1 MKIKAIATLLILSTS
16 ILAVAQS
23 KIVEPIIQKHLV
35 YNYLINPREYPDD
48 GRRHVK
54 PPAWDLFG
62 NQTHFTALRGLKMK
76 DGKLVNFARD
86 FDMYTKTYD
95 LGDVIWP
102 NSRFLSA
109 TNIPDLVRE
118 MKQRNL
124 YLFDIW
130 GYVPGSGPGDWHQF
144 ELSKETSRLFES
156 ELGDRWLGMDMG
168 EQDGRYVLAYAQ
180 TMYPASAGRFQQY
193 LNFHKHMEKITND
206 SDNKMATLVAI
217 TYGHYL
223 LKEGLYSLV
232 GAETAQMH
240 PNGQVFY
247 SFNRGAGKQYGVPW
261 FGNASVYNR
270 WGWKS
275 YEDTGKTNGP
285 TKGTSLS
292 LMKRLMYSHILYNS
306 MLAGFESGWTEG
318 GKLSP
323 IGRIQQA
330 AQKWVRKTGSPGVQQ
345 TPVALMLD
353 FYAGWIFPNYNN
365 YLYRIWGNL
374 NYGPG
379 DYLTNN
385 VYDLLYPGYQVSS
398 FFHDESG
405 FATAT
410 PYGDAADALLSDAP
424 LWLLKRYPVLIVS
437 GELSGGVEVRDKLQK
452 YIEAGGQLFITA
464 GSMKN
469 LPGGLAGIQ
478 CEGKP
483 VKFMKGQEV
492 LIYNNKITEKCE
504 FELLPLQVPAGTRTL
519 ATVNGQKAV
528 VEMESGTG
536 TIMVFASPFGIS
548 SSLMAEK
555 PVLQTVDKPLPNPF
569 PMLDHVRIFLEKAL
583 ESQKFFDAGKG
594 LSIITCRQKAGEY
607 TVGISNN
614 SWDQLPMNIV
624 SNIGKILSVKELP
637 LDQSE
642 KNAIGYLPE
651 GMEGKII
658 GKSAKNTIAGGD
670 IRIFHVSVDEEGV
683 QEIPHE
689 TPRPNPRNR
698 ILPLREAV
706 SIQTEILAR
715 PTFFQ
720 NFDGVAVD
728 WKYLNQRENK
738 TLEKESTWLRLQKP
752 QIWVDLTSGINLFPD
767 LRLVNNIESEYR
779 NSMATINDV
788 IEKMGIIGSKNL
800 IISLHTTV
808 ENNISLEDTWK
819 ELDRS
824 VTEICKNAGKLGI
837 TVHLRLSAGN
847 RLPRGKTDDAIRL
860 MERVNMPNL
869 KLALNTAVLL
879 DTRVSPQDLAAKL
892 TGKIGVWLVN
902 TPQRDLSDRL
912 WNTYAPVSSSGYEKE
927 LAKLLGIAP
936 EIPMMTDVVF
946 ENKDQEYIESVVLDD
961 ILSMIKPGYHHLPE
975 QPVDSPPDTNSESY
989 PSVVLSNGILDALI
1003 FIPDKDNGYYRSVR
1017 FDWSGFMAQVTYNGH
1032 TFFQDWSELES
1043 PMPGIHDP
1051 LNTASG
1057 TGIAEEFREPLGYEN
1072 ASIGQPFLKIG
1083 VGLLEKPWNNAYF
1096 FAEPYKIL
1104 HPGEWKINQGKDWIL
1119 FEQSISTESGYAY
1132 RYSKRISLLPG
1143 KPEISVSHVLVNSGT
1158 KQIISNTYCHNF
1170 FRFDKD
1176 DAGTNYTI
1184 KFAQAVTPID
1194 SFKDKALISGNTFRL
1209 INNLYG
1215 KTPVAGA
1222 VNVGTKNEFT
1232 VTNSKTGTK
1241 ISVTGDNPLSSF
1253 YLYIWQAAMCTEPMI
1268 TINIKPGQKQEWTN
1282 RYHFEIE

>member
-1 MKIKAIATLLILSTS
+1 MRLLIIIIGISLS
-16 ILAVAQS
+16 LGQKLLQAQS
-23 KIVEPIIQKHLV
+23 RIDEPERQKHLV

-48 GRRHVK
+48 ARRHVK

-62 NQTHFTALRGLKMK
+62 NQTHFTALRSLKMA
-76 DGKLVNFARD
+76 DGKLVDYARD
-86 FDMYTKTYD
+86 FDMFTKTYD

-109 TNIPDLVRE
+109 TNIPDMVHE
-118 MKQRNL
+118 MKQLNL

-144 ELSKETSRLFES
+144 QLSKETSRLFES
-156 ELGDRWLGMDMG
+156 ELGDKWLGMDMG

-180 TMYPASAGRFQQY
+180 SMYPESAGRIQQY
-193 LNFHKHMEKITND
+193 LNFHRHMERITDD
-206 SDNKMATLVAI
+206 SGNRMATLVAI

-223 LKEGLYSLV
+223 LREGLYTLV

-275 YEDTGKTNGP
+275 YEDSGKTNGP

-385 VYDLLYPGYQVSS
+385 VFDLLYPGYQVSS
-398 FFHDESG
+398 FFHNESG

-424 LWLLKRYPVLIVS
+424 VWLLKRYPVLIVS

-452 YIEAGGQLFITA
+452 YIEAGGLLFITA
-464 GSMKN
+464 GSLKN

-478 CEGKP
+478 CGDKSVHFE
-483 VKFMKGQEV
+483 KGQEV
-492 LIYNNKITEKCE
+492 LIADHKLNEKCD
-504 FELLPLQVPAGTRTL
+504 FELLTLQIPSDARIL
-519 ATVNGQKAV
+519 ATIKDQKAV
-528 VEMESGTG
+528 VEKQAGAG
-536 TIMVFASPFGIS
+536 RVIVFASPFGIS
-548 SSLMAEK
+548 RSLMAEK
-555 PVLQTVDKPLPNPF
+555 PVLQVVDKPLPNPF
-569 PMLDHVRIFLEKAL
+569 PLLGHVRFFLEQAL

-594 LSIITCRQKAGEY
+594 LAIITCRQKAGEY

-624 SNIGKILSVKELP
+624 SNIGKILSLKELP

-642 KNAIGYLPE
+642 KKATGYMPE
-651 GMEGKII
+651 GMEGKNV
-658 GKSAKNTIAGGD
+658 GKSGKNTIAGGD
-670 IRIFHVSVDEEGV
+670 IRIFHVNVQEEGV

-689 TPRPNPRNR
+689 TPRPNPKNR
-698 ILPLREAV
+698 ILPLRDAV
-706 SIQTEILAR
+706 SIQTEILTR

-728 WKYLNQRENK
+728 WKYLSQREVK
-738 TLEKESTWLRLQKP
+738 TIEKESIWLRLQKP

-779 NSMATINDV
+779 ISMNTIYDV
-788 IEKMGIIGSKNL
+788 IDKMRIIGSQNL
-800 IISLHTTV
+800 VISLHKTI

-819 ELDRS
+819 ELKRS
-824 VTEICKNAGKLGI
+824 VTEICKYADKSGI
-837 TVHLRLSAGN
+837 KVHLRLVAGN
-847 RLPRGKTDDAIRL
+847 KLPAGRLDDALRL
-860 MERVNMPNL
+860 MDQVNMPNL
-869 KLALNTAVLL
+869 RLAINTAVLL
-879 DTRVSPQDLAAKL
+879 DAKATPQDLVVKL
-892 TGKIGVWLVN
+892 NGRIGLWLVN
-902 TPQRDLSDRL
+902 TPQRDLSGRL
-912 WNTYAPVSSSGYEKE
+912 WNTYAPVFASGFEKE
-927 LAKLLGIAP
+927 LTELLMIAP
-936 EIPMMTDVVF
+936 EVPILIDVLF
-946 ENKDQEYIESVVLDD
+946 ENRDQEYLESVVL
-961 ILSMIKPGYHHLPE
+961 E
-975 QPVDSPPDTNSESY
+975 
-989 PSVVLSNGILDALI
+989 
-1003 FIPDKDNGYYRSVR
+1003 
-1017 FDWSGFMAQVTYNGH
+1017 
-1032 TFFQDWSELES
+1032 
-1043 PMPGIHDP
+1043 
-1051 LNTASG
+1051 
-1057 TGIAEEFREPLGYEN
+1057 
-1072 ASIGQPFLKIG
+1072 
-1083 VGLLEKPWNNAYF
+1083 
-1096 FAEPYKIL
+1096 KIL
-1104 HPGEWKINQGKDWIL
+1104 
-1119 FEQSISTESGYAY
+1119 TEI
-1132 RYSKRISLLPG
+1132 R
-1143 KPEISVSHVLVNSGT
+1143 N
-1158 KQIISNTYCHNF
+1158 
-1170 FRFDKD
+1170 
-1176 DAGTNYTI
+1176 
-1184 KFAQAVTPID
+1184 
-1194 SFKDKALISGNTFRL
+1194 
-1209 INNLYG
+1209 
-1215 KTPVAGA
+1215 
-1222 VNVGTKNEFT
+1222 
-1232 VTNSKTGTK
+1232 
-1241 ISVTGDNPLSSF
+1241 
-1253 YLYIWQAAMCTEPMI
+1253 
-1268 TINIKPGQKQEWTN
+1268 
-1282 RYHFEIE
+1282 

>member
-1 MKIKAIATLLILSTS
+1 MLMGQKLLQ
-16 ILAVAQS
+16 AQS
-23 KIVEPIIQKHLV
+23 RTDEPEKQKHFV

-62 NQTHFTALRGLKMK
+62 NKTHFTALRDIKMA
-76 DGKLVNFARD
+76 DGKLINFTRD
-86 FDMYTKTYD
+86 FELYTKTYD

-109 TNIPDLVRE
+109 TNIPDMVRE
-118 MKQRNL
+118 MKLRNL

-223 LKEGLYSLV
+223 LKEGLYTLI
-232 GAETAQMH
+232 GAEAAQMH

-275 YEDTGKTNGP
+275 YEDSGKTNGP
-285 TKGTSLS
+285 TKGTSLA

-306 MLAGFESGWTEG
+306 MLAGFESGWTES

-345 TPVALMLD
+345 TPVAVMLD

-365 YLYRIWGNL
+365 FLYRIWGNL

-385 VYDLLYPGYQVSS
+385 VFDLLYPGYQVSS

-424 LWLLKRYPVLIVS
+424 VWLLKRYPVLIVS

-452 YIEAGGQLFITA
+452 YVEAGGKLFITA
-464 GSMKN
+464 GSLKN

-483 VKFMKGQEV
+483 VQFVKGQEV

-504 FELLPLQVPAGTRTL
+504 FELLPLQVPAGARTL

-528 VEMESGTG
+528 VELESGAG
-536 TIMVFASPFGIS
+536 TVMVFASPFGIS
-548 SSLMAEK
+548 RSLMTEK

-569 PMLDHVRIFLEKAL
+569 PMLDHVKIFLEKAL
-583 ESQKFFDAGKG
+583 EREKFFDAGKG

-642 KNAIGYLPE
+642 KKAIGYMPE
-651 GMEGKII
+651 GMEGKNV
-658 GKSAKNTIAGGD
+658 GKSGKNTIAGGD
-670 IRIFHVSVDEEGV
+670 IRIFHVSVQEEGV

-689 TPRPNPRNR
+689 TPRPNPTNR
-698 ILPLREAV
+698 LLPLHESF
-706 SIQTEILAR
+706 SIQKEILSR

-720 NFDGVAVD
+720 HFDGVSVD
-728 WKYLNQRENK
+728 WKYLSRREKK
-738 TLEKESTWLRLQKP
+738 TLEQERIWIDLQKL
-752 QIWVDLTSGINLFPD
+752 QIWTDLTSGINLFPD
-767 LRLVNNIESEYR
+767 LRLVNNIESEYQS
-779 NSMATINDV
+779 SMEIIFDV
-788 IEKMGIIGSKNL
+788 IDKMKIIGSLNL
-800 IISLHTTV
+800 VMSLHTTV

-819 ELDRS
+819 EMERS
-824 VTEICKNAGKLGI
+824 VKEICKYADRFGI
-837 TVHLRLSAGN
+837 KIHLRLAAGN
-847 RLPRGKTDDAIRL
+847 KLPRGKTDDAIRF

-869 KLALNTAVLL
+869 KLAINTAVLL
-879 DTRVSPQDLAAKL
+879 DARVSPDDLAAKL
-892 TGKIGVWLVN
+892 NGRIGLWLVN
-902 TPQRDLSDRL
+902 TPQKDLSGRL
-912 WNTYAPVSSSGYEKE
+912 WNTHAPVFASGFENE
-927 LAKLLGIAP
+927 LTELLMIAP
-936 EIPMMTDVVF
+936 EVPMLTDVVF
-946 ENKDQEYIESVVLDD
+946 ENCDQEYLESMVLD
-961 ILSMIKPGYHHLPE
+961 
-975 QPVDSPPDTNSESY
+975 
-989 PSVVLSNGILDALI
+989 
-1003 FIPDKDNGYYRSVR
+1003 
-1017 FDWSGFMAQVTYNGH
+1017 
-1032 TFFQDWSELES
+1032 
-1043 PMPGIHDP
+1043 
-1051 LNTASG
+1051 
-1057 TGIAEEFREPLGYEN
+1057 
-1072 ASIGQPFLKIG
+1072 
-1083 VGLLEKPWNNAYF
+1083 
-1096 FAEPYKIL
+1096 KIL
-1104 HPGEWKINQGKDWIL
+1104 TEIWK
-1119 FEQSISTESGYAY
+1119 
-1132 RYSKRISLLPG
+1132 
-1143 KPEISVSHVLVNSGT
+1143 
-1158 KQIISNTYCHNF
+1158 
-1170 FRFDKD
+1170 
-1176 DAGTNYTI
+1176 
-1184 KFAQAVTPID
+1184 
-1194 SFKDKALISGNTFRL
+1194 
-1209 INNLYG
+1209 
-1215 KTPVAGA
+1215 
-1222 VNVGTKNEFT
+1222 
-1232 VTNSKTGTK
+1232 
-1241 ISVTGDNPLSSF
+1241 
-1253 YLYIWQAAMCTEPMI
+1253 
-1268 TINIKPGQKQEWTN
+1268 
-1282 RYHFEIE
+1282 